1 MFDLV
6 GILVLAGL
14 TLGCLVLVIGF
25 GTSGDPPPPR
35 R

>member
-6 GILVLAGL
+6 GILVLAGVG
-14 TLGCLVLVIGF
+14 LGCLVLVIGI
-25 GTSGDPPPPR
+25 GTSGDPPLPR